1 MSEYSAYVVVATS
14 LAAGITSWNA
24 HDDLSRRVSR
34 YTNAVRSIERLLWW
48 WQSLDDIERASAS
61 NIALLVESGEAI
73 ISAER
78 LAWITA
84 FKRRRRPRAARAARR
99 PPPSRCSSGRAGWGW
114 SPWRIVAQA
123 ELTHA
128 GSNSACRSIPH

>member
-84 FKRRRRPRAARAARR
+84 FKKEQKAKSGASGEEEAACLQADVQAD
-99 PPPSRCSSGRAGWGW
+99 GRARDGRHGGS
-114 SPWRIVAQA
+114 SPRLSLATRVVIY
-123 ELTHA
+123 
-128 GSNSACRSIPH
+128 